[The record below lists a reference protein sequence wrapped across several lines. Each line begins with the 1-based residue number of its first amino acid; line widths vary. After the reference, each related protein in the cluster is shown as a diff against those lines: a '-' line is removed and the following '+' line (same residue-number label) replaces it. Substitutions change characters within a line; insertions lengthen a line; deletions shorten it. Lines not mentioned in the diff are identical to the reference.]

1 MSSAWQ
7 LLNESQNIVPTP
19 GIEPGPPAWKAG
31 ILTTRPYG
39 RTDSKGL
46 QTSDK
51 SSRQFSIF
59 WAWILHVRYW
69 LFHTPSYRG
78 ILLLEY
84 TIILGHEHE
93 WILTGKSIKIPRFSS
108 SNCTDVPSLWRNRLA
123 RSAVNRKVGGSSPPR
138 DVPVFVSNAMGK
150 TCVWHQSNLLQSDI
164 ILANWLSLIAM
175 HMDLRHNV
183 LITYFLHFKNKCL
196 DDLFLAVLLQQFVY
210 ICLEFHRMVACYNPH

>member
-31 ILTTRPYG
+31 ILTTGPYG

-59 WAWILHVRYW
+59 WREFCMSAIDYL
-69 LFHTPSYRG
+69 T
-78 ILLLEY
+78 LLPTEESFFWN
-84 TIILGHEHE
+84 TQSSLGHEHE
-93 WILTGKSIKIPRFSS
+93 WILTGKSIKISRFSS

-196 DDLFLAVLLQQFVY
+196 DDLFLAVVLQQFVY

>member
-1 MSSAWQ
+1 MFADFWQ
-7 LLNESQNIVPTP
+7 I
-19 GIEPGPPAWKAG
+19 I
-31 ILTTRPYG
+31 
-39 RTDSKGL
+39 
-46 QTSDK
+46 QT
-51 SSRQFSIF
+51 IF
-59 WAWILHVRYW
+59 HFLAWILHVRYW

-93 WILTGKSIKIPRFSS
+93 WILTGKSIKISRFSS

-183 LITYFLHFKNKCL
+183 LITYFLHLKNKCL
-196 DDLFLAVLLQQFVY
+196 DDLFLAVVLQQFVY
-210 ICLEFHRMVACYNPH
+210 ICLKFHRMVACYNPH